1 MIFAPLL
8 LVVFAQGPPATDPSV
23 SSVSGRVADSG
34 GHPVAG
40 AEVLLSAT
48 GGGEGRSIWLVRTRC
63 DAEGRFRL
71 AGVGVPPSF
80 LFVRAEGYGFLG
92 RPLGPGED
100 QVTLALERRGGPP
113 AVALATLPP
122 ALPHGEELE
131 LARRVLEPYATA
143 VLKSSKEEDK
153 IRVVEALARTEPA
166 RVLELLERGTF
177 TQPFF
182 DLMFRMRVV
191 ESLRGDSPDE
201 AAAVAESIK
210 DSAARAMALVKT
222 SDALPPAERAR
233 QLELLARAVVPARAA
248 TDPAFKV
255 LALAQIGE
263 RWLDLGERA
272 KGEALLR
279 EGQALAVALPTA
291 AFAGYSR
298 GNFAEELA
306 QIDLP
311 AALELTR
318 DLSEPREFDRHHG
331 NIAHELA
338 GRDPAEADRV
348 LAMVRDRHQRDHYA
362 VRVAYRMGPLDLPRA
377 RRLATAIDDPSL
389 RGYALGMVAL
399 HLIETGANRKA
410 EAATVLEEAFA
421 TLEQAAAGK
430 PPERSLYRA
439 GPVAAVLLPVAERID
454 QQGLAEWF
462 WRALAL
468 RSASAAQSDIALA
481 LLLARYDRT
490 VARSLLEPLVG
501 PGGPVSL
508 RSAPNGLRFVAA
520 SAIEPRWGVELAEAM
535 PDNPDFDP
543 HGRKNGARL
552 ALAQALARRGETRWR
567 YLVHHHLYLWVP
579 DTEDLGTDL

>member
-1 MIFAPLL
+1 MALTPLL
-8 LVVFAQGPPATDPSV
+8 LAALIQQAPPGEPSILGQVVGPD
-23 SSVSGRVADSG
+23 GR
-34 GHPVAG
+34 PVAG

-48 GGGEGRSIWLVRTRC
+48 GGGEGRSIRLVRTRS

-71 AGVGVPPSF
+71 AGVEVPPSF
-80 LFVRAEGYGFLG
+80 LFVRAEGYRFLG

-100 QVTLALERRGGPP
+100 QVTLALERPGGPP
-113 AVALATLPP
+113 AVTLATLPP

-131 LARRVLEPYATA
+131 LARRVLEPYAA
-143 VLKSSKEEDK
+143 AALKSSKEEDK

-166 RVLELLERGTF
+166 RVLELLERGTI

-182 DLMFRMRVV
+182 DMMFRMRVV
-191 ESLRGDSPDE
+191 ESLRGDAADE

-210 DSAARAMALVKT
+210 DPAARAMALVKT
-222 SDALPPAERAR
+222 SDALPPAERAK
-233 QLELLARAVVPARAA
+233 QLEILARAVVPARAA

-272 KGEALLR
+272 KGEGLLR
-279 EGQALAVALPTA
+279 EGQALAVALPKA
-291 AFAGYSR
+291 AFAGYAR

-338 GRDPAEADRV
+338 GRDPAEAERV
-348 LAMVRDRHQRDHYA
+348 LAMVRDRRQRDQYA
-362 VRVAYRMGPLDLPRA
+362 VRVAYRMSPLDLPRA
-377 RRLATAIDDPSL
+377 RRLATAIEDPSL

-399 HLIETGANRKA
+399 RLIETGADRKA
-410 EAATVLEEAFA
+410 KAATVLEEAFGV
-421 TLEQAAAGK
+421 LEQAAAGK
-430 PPERSLYRA
+430 PPERSVYSA
-439 GPVAAVLLPVAERID
+439 APVAAVLLPAAERID
-454 QQGLAEWF
+454 PQGLAEWF

-468 RSASAAQSDIALA
+468 RSDWAIRSDIPLA
-481 LLLARYDRT
+481 LLLARYDRA
-490 VARSLLEPLVG
+490 VGRSLLEPLVG

-508 RSAPNGLRFVAA
+508 RRAPDGLRFVAGA
-520 SAIEPRWGVELAEAM
+520 AIEPRWGVALAEAV
-535 PDNPDFDP
+535 PDDPDLEP
-543 HGRKNGARL
+543 HSRKNRARL
-552 ALAQALARRGETRWR
+552 DLAQALARRGETRWR
-567 YLVHHHLYLWVP
+567 YLIHHHLYLWVP
-579 DTEDLGTDL
+579 DIEDLGTDL